1 MIEGFDPGGYMY
13 GLIREL
19 FPICRSLTGEGVR
32 RTLGVLKREI
42 DTLAVHEVPSGT
54 SCFDWTVTDEWNVDD
69 ACVIDPEG
77 QKVIDF
83 KSSNLHLMGY
93 SVPFEGEMSLEE
105 LNEHLYSLPE
115 QPDLIPYVTSYYSPR
130 WGFCI
135 EHSRRARL
143 RPGTY
148 RVKIASRFSKGSLTY
163 ADAFLP
169 GEEEREIL
177 LSTYVCHPSL
187 ANDNLSGPALMAA
200 LWKWLS
206 RRRRRFSYRFV
217 FVPETI
223 GAIAYISRNLEEL
236 RRRTCAGYVLTCVGD
251 NNAVSFLPSRRGD
264 TVVDRVSRHVLS
276 HRVPG
281 YKEYSFLERGS
292 DERQYCSPGVD
303 LPVASIMRSKYGTY
317 PEYHTSADDL
327 DFISSEGLQGS
338 FELYCRCLDLLERN
352 RIYRVTSPCE
362 PQLGKRGLY
371 PTLSMKGSAGDVRVY
386 MNMLTYTDGEND
398 LVDIAERIGVSA
410 EELVPI
416 AEKFLSHGLVENCE

>member
-1 MIEGFDPGGYMY
+1 MEGFGPGGYMY

-32 RTLGVLKREI
+32 RTLAVLKREI
-42 DTLAVHEVPSGT
+42 DTLTVHEIPSGT
-54 SCFDWTVTDEWNVDD
+54 RCFDWTVPDEWNVDD
-69 ACVIDPEG
+69 AWVIDPEG
-77 QKVIDF
+77 EKVVDF
-83 KSSNLHLMGY
+83 KRSNLHLMGY

-105 LNEHLYSLPE
+105 LNKHLYSLPE

-135 EHSRRARL
+135 EHGRRERL

-206 RRRRRFSYRFV
+206 LQRRRFSYRLV

-236 RRRTCAGYVLTCVGD
+236 RRKTCAGYVLTCVGD
-251 NNAVSFLPSRRGD
+251 ERPVSFLPSRRGD
-264 TVVDRVSRHVLS
+264 SVVDRVSRHFLR
-276 HRVPG
+276 HAAPD

-327 DFISSEGLQGS
+327 DFVSPRGLQGS
-338 FELYCRCLDLLERN
+338 FELYSRCLDLLEKN
-352 RIYRVTSPCE
+352 RVYRTTCLCE

-371 PTLSMKGSAGDVRVY
+371 PTLSMKGSAGDVSVSMNLLVY
-386 MNMLTYTDGEND
+386 ADGERD
-398 LVDIAERIGVSA
+398 LVDIAETIGVPA
-410 EELVPI
+410 EKLVPI
-416 AEKFLSHGLVENCE
+416 VERFVEQGLLETCD